1 MPDLRLTATVSSRG
15 SQGNERVVSNVA
27 AGVRPTDAVNVQQM
41 DDRFK
46 AEREYTDGRFNAM
59 DTRLDRMGA
68 ISAAYA
74 GMAINT
80 AGLSGDNRVG
90 AGVGSQNGRSALAVG
105 YQRILGEKKNV
116 SVSLGGA
123 FSGSDQSVSAGAG
136 FSW

>member
-1 MPDLRLTATVSSRG
+1 
-15 SQGNERVVSNVA
+15 
-27 AGVRPTDAVNVQQM
+27 M

-46 AEREYTDGRFNAM
+46 AEHDWSNSRFQAV
-59 DTRLDRMGA
+59 DKRIDRMGA

-80 AGLSGDNRVG
+80 AGLNGDNRLG
-90 AGVGSQNGRSALAVG
+90 AGVGSQNGRTALAVG